1 MISPK
6 RRNLLWLG
14 AAGVAAF
21 AAGIAWNFKRQ
32 PTVASSQL
40 DHLWA
45 ASFETPSD
53 APMLLAALRGKPL
66 VVNFWATWCPPCVEE
81 MPLLDA
87 FYRQNSAKGWQ
98 VIGLAIDQPSQVKRF
113 LSQRPVS
120 YPIGLA
126 GLGGPELA
134 RALGNESGALPFTLV
149 LYPDGRVLQSKLG
162 KLSDADIAKWTEAA
176 I

>member
-1 MISPK
+1 MNSPK

-14 AAGVAAF
+14 AAGLAAF
-21 AAGIAWNFKRQ
+21 AAGVTWNFKRQ
-32 PTVASSQL
+32 PTVAPAQL
-40 DHLWA
+40 AHLWEA
-45 ASFETPSD
+45 QFDTPGDST
-53 APMLLAALRGKPL
+53 LSLATLRGKPL

-87 FYRQNSAKGWQ
+87 FFRQNSVKGWQ

-149 LYPDGRVLQSKLG
+149 LMPNGSVLQSKLG
-162 KLSDADIAKWTEAA
+162 KLSEADIANWSKTAV
-176 I
+176 

>member
-14 AAGVAAF
+14 VSGVAAF
-21 AAGIAWNFKRQ
+21 AAGVAWNFKRQ
-32 PTVASSQL
+32 PTVTPAQL
-40 DHLWA
+40 DQLWA
-45 ASFETPSD
+45 ASFDTPNDTPLS
-53 APMLLAALRGKPL
+53 LAILRGKPL

-87 FYRQNSAKGWQ
+87 FYRQNSSKGWQ

-113 LSQRPVS
+113 LSQRPVT

-149 LYPDGRVLQSKLG
+149 LMPDGRVLQSKLG
-162 KLSDADIAKWTEAA
+162 KLSEADIANWSHTD

>member
-1 MISPK
+1 MISSK

-14 AAGVAAF
+14 AAGLTAF
-21 AAGIAWNFKRQ
+21 AAGVAWNFKRQ
-32 PTVASSQL
+32 PSVAPSQL

-45 ASFETPSD
+45 ARFDTPNDDTLSV
-53 APMLLAALRGKPL
+53 AALRGKPL

-87 FYRQNSAKGWQ
+87 FYRQNSSKGWQ

-113 LSQRPVS
+113 LTQRPVS

-126 GLGGPELA
+126 GLGGSELA
-134 RALGNESGALPFTLV
+134 RALGNKSGALPFTLV
-149 LYPDGRVLQSKLG
+149 LLPDGRILQSKLG
-162 KLSDADIAKWTEAA
+162 KLSDADIENWSKA
-176 I
+176 II

>member
-1 MISPK
+1 MKSSN
-6 RRNLLWLG
+6 RRSLLWMG

-21 AAGIAWNFKRQ
+21 AAGVAWNFKRQ
-32 PTVASSQL
+32 PSVTTGQL
-40 DHLWA
+40 DRLWGS
-45 ASFETPSD
+45 SFEAPD
-53 APMLLAALRGKPL
+53 ASTLSLAALRGKPL

-87 FYRQNSAKGWQ
+87 FYRQHSAKGWQ

-126 GLGGPELA
+126 GLDGPELA
-134 RALGNESGALPFTLV
+134 RALGNDSGALPFTLV
-149 LYPDGRVLQSKLG
+149 LLPDGRVLQSKLG
-162 KLSDADIAKWTEAA
+162 KLSDADIAKWSEAV

>member
-1 MISPK
+1 MISSK

-14 AAGVAAF
+14 AAGLAAF
-21 AAGIAWNFKRQ
+21 AAGVAWNFKRQ
-32 PTVASSQL
+32 PAVGPSQL
-40 DHLWA
+40 ASLWA
-45 ASFETPSD
+45 ARFDTPNEDTLSV
-53 APMLLAALRGKPL
+53 AALRGKPL

-87 FYRQNSAKGWQ
+87 FYRQNSPKGWQ

-113 LSQRPVS
+113 LGQRPVS

-126 GLGGPELA
+126 GLGGSELA

-149 LYPDGRVLQSKLG
+149 LMPDGRVLQSKLG
-162 KLSDADIAKWTEAA
+162 KLTDADIENWSKA
-176 I
+176 II